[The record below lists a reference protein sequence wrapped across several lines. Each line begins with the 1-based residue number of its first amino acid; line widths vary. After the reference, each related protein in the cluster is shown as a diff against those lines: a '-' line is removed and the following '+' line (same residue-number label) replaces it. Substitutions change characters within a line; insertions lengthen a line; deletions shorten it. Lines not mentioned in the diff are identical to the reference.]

1 MQVRKKWHNIF
12 QVLKEKKILSGIP
25 APERMFFRRVE
36 EIKLH
41 KMVSYNH
48 KRRKKWKTKKKQKVS
63 VISRKVIHIVDINQ
77 TISIITLNVNS
88 LNKPIK
94 QQRLSEWIK
103 NHYSTTCSLQESYFK
118 YKNTNRKQLRNVLCI
133 KQLASY
139 SVVKG

>member
-25 APERMFFRRVE
+25 SPERIFFRRVE

-41 KMVSYNH
+41 KMVNYNH
-48 KRRKKWKTKKKQKVS
+48 NRQKKWKTKKKQKVS
-63 VISRKVIHIVDINQ
+63 VTSRKVIHIVDINQ

-94 QQRLSEWIK
+94 RD
-103 NHYSTTCSLQESYFK
+103 
-118 YKNTNRKQLRNVLCI
+118 
-133 KQLASY
+133 
-139 SVVKG
+139 

>member
-94 QQRLSEWIK
+94 Q
-103 NHYSTTCSLQESYFK
+103 
-118 YKNTNRKQLRNVLCI
+118 
-133 KQLASY
+133 
-139 SVVKG
+139 

>member
-48 KRRKKWKTKKKQKVS
+48 KRRKKVEDKKETKSK
-63 VISRKVIHIVDINQ
+63 R
-77 TISIITLNVNS
+77 
-88 LNKPIK
+88 NK
-94 QQRLSEWIK
+94 
-103 NHYSTTCSLQESYFK
+103 
-118 YKNTNRKQLRNVLCI
+118 
-133 KQLASY
+133 
-139 SVVKG
+139 

>member
-1 MQVRKKWHNIF
+1 MQVRKKWHDIF

-25 APERMFFRRVE
+25 FPERIFFSPVE

-41 KMVSYNH
+41 KMFNYNH
-48 KRRKKWKTKKKQKVS
+48 KRQKKWKTKKKQVS
-63 VISRKVIHIVDINQ
+63 VTSRKVIHIVDINQ

-103 NHYSTTCSLQESYFK
+103 KPLLNYM
-118 YKNTNRKQLRNVLCI
+118 
-133 KQLASY
+133 
-139 SVVKG
+139 